1 VIVAKNEEEQRDYKL
16 EWYARA
22 EYAQATFKITIESQ
36 SESVDQ
42 ETPTRPF
49 LSTRFQDTWRC
60 VFKLKD
66 FDPSKVQVRETKP
79 AEIAAAAK
87 VPKLVRSPGSIYE
100 VHLDTTLEKE
110 TIQVERDSTI
120 ESSAPFRHEKKGIK
134 ETWSGLTLHFTDKA
148 LADRVAKAF
157 AHVIRLNGILLAL
170 ACVSR

>member
-1 VIVAKNEEEQRDYKL
+1 MVCSRRICTSNIQDYNREPIGVSRSRDSNSTL
-16 EWYARA
+16 
-22 EYAQATFKITIESQ
+22 
-36 SESVDQ
+36 
-42 ETPTRPF
+42 

-66 FDPSKVQVRETKP
+66 FDPNKVQVRETKP

-87 VPKLVRSPGSIYE
+87 VPKLVRSPVSIYE

-110 TIQVERDSTI
+110 IIQVERDSII